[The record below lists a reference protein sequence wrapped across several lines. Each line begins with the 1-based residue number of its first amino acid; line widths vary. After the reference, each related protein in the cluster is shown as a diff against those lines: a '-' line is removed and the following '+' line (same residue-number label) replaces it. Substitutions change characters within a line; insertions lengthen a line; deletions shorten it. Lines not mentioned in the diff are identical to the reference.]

1 MNKVLVVIDM
11 QNDFID
17 GALANPAAQEI
28 VDKVAD
34 LAKGWKGRIIF
45 TRDTHQEDYLETQEG
60 RKLPVKHCITGTD
73 GWRINEKIERAAK
86 GNAFVSVQY
95 VDKPSF
101 GAGTL
106 LFDAIVQ
113 EGVPDE
119 IVFCGTC
126 TDICVVSN
134 ALILKSF
141 LPETPMFAVK
151 NCCAGLT
158 KEKHEAAIEVM
169 KSCQIDVI

>member
-1 MNKVLVVIDM
+1 MEKVLIIVDM

-17 GALANPAAQEI
+17 GALANSAAQEI
-28 VDKVAD
+28 VGKLAD
-34 LAKGWKGRIIF
+34 LAENWKGRIIF
-45 TRDTHQEDYLETQEG
+45 TRDTHGEDYLETQEG
-60 RKLPVKHCITGTD
+60 KKLPVKHCIKGTY
-73 GWRINEKIERAAK
+73 GWQVNEKIERAARN
-86 GNAFVSVQY
+86 NAGASVQY

-106 LFDAIVQ
+106 LFDAVMQ
-113 EGVPDE
+113 GGKPDE
-119 IVFCGTC
+119 ITFTGTC

-141 LPETPMFAVK
+141 LPETEMFAVK